1 MKKLLFI
8 ITTLISLQGI
18 AQVKEVTLQ
27 ASGLTCSMC
36 SKAIYKA
43 LEKMGIAN
51 HISSNIAES
60 TYTLSFNGSESVDF
74 DAIRKVVENAGFFV
88 VKMEVKANFDNVKVQ
103 NDTHIILNGKALH
116 FLSVKEQ
123 TLSGDQVFQIVDK
136 KFVQDKVYKKYAS
149 TTKMECVKT
158 GTMKACCNKDGKIG
172 ERIYHV
178 TV

>member
-1 MKKLLFI
+1 MKKLLI
-8 ITTLISLQGI
+8 IIAALITINIS

-43 LEKMGIAN
+43 LEKMAIAN

-103 NDTHIILNGKALH
+103 NDTHIKLNGVALH

-123 TLSGDQVFQIVDK
+123 TLSGDQTFQIVDK

-149 TTKMECVKT
+149 TTQMECVKT
-158 GTMKACCNKDGKIG
+158 GTMKACCNNNGKVG